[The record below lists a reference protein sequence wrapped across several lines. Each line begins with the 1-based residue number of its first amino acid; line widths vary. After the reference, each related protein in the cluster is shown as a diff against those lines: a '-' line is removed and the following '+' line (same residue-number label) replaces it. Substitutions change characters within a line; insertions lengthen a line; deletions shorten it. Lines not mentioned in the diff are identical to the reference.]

1 MVSGPFE
8 LPMNQQ
14 QHPTQIPRCHVL
26 VPCAGMGQRA
36 LLPGA
41 SRPKQY
47 ALLEGLPLVTHTLQA
62 LSQVDPGAASDGAWQ
77 QGLRV
82 AVVAPNDE
90 LWAKLVAP
98 VAIGWRTA
106 PVGGASRAESVLNG
120 LQFLYDNG
128 DAKSSDWVLV
138 HDAARC
144 LIQAQTV
151 HTLIHACVKHKRGG
165 LLAQPV
171 PDTIKVARQE
181 MLDGGVAAVADTVAR
196 AGKWLAQTPQLFN
209 LSALLSAL
217 RDAQSDEQAWPLITD
232 EASAMERLG
241 QSPLLV
247 ASGVDNFKVT
257 FSHDFALAGVMLR
270 GRTT

>member
-1 MVSGPFE
+1 
-8 LPMNQQ
+8 MNQQ

-62 LSQVDPGAASDGAWQ
+62 LSQVDPGAASDGAWH

-106 PVGGASRAESVLNG
+106 PVGGASRAESVLT
-120 LQFLYDNG
+120 
-128 DAKSSDWVLV
+128 ACSSCMTTAMPR
-138 HDAARC
+138 AATGCWFTTRR
-144 LIQAQTV
+144 V
-151 HTLIHACVKHKRGG
+151 VSFKPK
-165 LLAQPV
+165 PF
-171 PDTIKVARQE
+171 
-181 MLDGGVAAVADTVAR
+181 
-196 AGKWLAQTPQLFN
+196 TP
-209 LSALLSAL
+209 SSM
-217 RDAQSDEQAWPLITD
+217 R
-232 EASAMERLG
+232 
-241 QSPLLV
+241 V
-247 ASGVDNFKVT
+247 
-257 FSHDFALAGVMLR
+257 
-270 GRTT
+270 